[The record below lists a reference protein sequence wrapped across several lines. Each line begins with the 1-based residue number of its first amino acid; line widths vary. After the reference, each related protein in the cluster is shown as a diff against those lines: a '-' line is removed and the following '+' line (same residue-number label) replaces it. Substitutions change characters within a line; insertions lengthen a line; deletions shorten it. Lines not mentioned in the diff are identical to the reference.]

1 MTYRAYFQS
10 VKSLS
15 QAQRQ
20 KMASLY
26 FAYYTGSD
34 SKQFLSDLAHKQ
46 EVLFLMYG
54 EEIVGFSTLQFYP
67 FRGHRIVYSGDTI
80 VHPSHWKQQTLH
92 GAWLRRIA
100 LLREEYPDERVFWF
114 LLVKGVRTYRYMS
127 TLALTFYPHRDGNI
141 KEPELAKLAADLA
154 KDKFGVLYNPA
165 RGVVECPTAFGYLNR
180 TMAAVSDAQR
190 SKPDVA
196 FFLHKNPHY
205 VCGHELVCLC
215 EITPDNIHPRFQSL
229 FTLPDVEFCHG

>member
-1 MTYRAYFQS
+1 MSYRAFFQP
-10 VKSLS
+10 VKTLT

-20 KMASLY
+20 EMASLY
-26 FAYYTGSD
+26 FMYYTGSD
-34 SKQFLSDLAHKQ
+34 GTQFLSDLDHKQ
-46 EVLFLMYG
+46 EVLFLMSG
-54 EEIVGFSTLQFYP
+54 DEMAGFSTLQFYP

-80 VHPSHWKQQTLH
+80 VHPAHWKQQTLH

-100 LLREEYPDERVFWF
+100 LLRSEYPGERVFWF

-127 TLALTFYPHRDGNI
+127 TLAQTFYLHWNGNV
-141 KEPELAKLAADLA
+141 KEPELARLAAELA
-154 KDKFGVLYNPA
+154 KDKFGSLYNPA
-165 RGVVECPTAFGYLNR
+165 RGVVECPSAFGYLNR
-180 TMAAVSDAQR
+180 TMATVTDAQR

-215 EITPDNIHPRFQSL
+215 EVSPDNVAKRYQSL
-229 FTLPDVEFCHG
+229 FEEPDVEFCYG